1 MIIESDS
8 DLKYVQE
15 SLERGDSFWIP
26 MYSDVYK
33 HYTNNDLSFVYIYS
47 IADDQDYLIPLRHM
61 DCLCL
66 QRERIQELASPHSIF
81 VLAKKRFMHF
91 YSKTCYDA
99 DLMAWWRTLKM
110 LPYDDVNTAAHD
122 TWNKWWHA
130 EPNTNDW
137 LPVTKHYERCITM
150 RKLFMEQYNTFTL
163 TEEFKRYDSY
173 IIDNFYAVEQSGL
186 RVDYTKFTEH
196 FKTNGLKDSMAK
208 TEYNPYTS
216 TGRPSNKFGGVN
228 YAALNKEDGCRT
240 AFVSRFE
247 RGMLLEF
254 DYDAYH
260 VRLIAELIGY
270 NLPDGSVH
278 EYFGR
283 QYFGKDEL
291 SDEEYAQSKQI
302 TFRLLYGGIDSDFAK
317 VPFFGKVQSYVGS
330 LWRGFKQN
338 GYITTPYFKRQMPG
352 EHMWEM
358 NPNKLFNYLLQA
370 TETEHNLLVVND
382 VNELLQEYNSKLI
395 LYTYDSLLFDFDL
408 SDGKDVMQRIK
419 STMTRNG
426 KYPIKVKAG
435 TNYHVMQD
443 MTSKLC

>member
-1 MIIESDS
+1 
-8 DLKYVQE
+8 
-15 SLERGDSFWIP
+15 
-26 MYSDVYK
+26 
-33 HYTNNDLSFVYIYS
+33 
-47 IADDQDYLIPLRHM
+47 
-61 DCLCL
+61 
-66 QRERIQELASPHSIF
+66 
-81 VLAKKRFMHF
+81 
-91 YSKTCYDA
+91 
-99 DLMAWWRTLKM
+99 
-110 LPYDDVNTAAHD
+110 
-122 TWNKWWHA
+122 
-130 EPNTNDW
+130 
-137 LPVTKHYERCITM
+137 
-150 RKLFMEQYNTFTL
+150 
-163 TEEFKRYDSY
+163 
-173 IIDNFYAVEQSGL
+173 
-186 RVDYTKFTEH
+186 
-196 FKTNGLKDSMAK
+196 
-208 TEYNPYTS
+208 
-216 TGRPSNKFGGVN
+216 
-228 YAALNKEDGCRT
+228 
-240 AFVSRFE
+240 
-247 RGMLLEF
+247 MLLEF

-260 VRLIAELIGY
+260 LRLIAELIGY
-270 NLPDGSVH
+270 DLPDGSVH

-330 LWRGFKQN
+330 LWRGFKQD
-338 GYITTPYFKRQMPG
+338 GYITTPYFKRRMPG